1 MTDAV
6 TDAVHDLLM
15 GPRVTR
21 YRIQQVRSK
30 YLAIYMAMM
39 PGGIQYDKVQTSPA
53 DMMPEKMDGLVEL
66 EEKILRLEDLHRR
79 QIEDIETACG
89 KLSDELQR
97 TVLLMFYVG
106 GISVREIA
114 ETLHY
119 SERTIFRVRR
129 QGQCALAEIVDS
141 E

>member
-1 MTDAV
+1 M

-30 YLAIYMAMM
+30 YLAIYTAMM
-39 PGGIQYDKVQTSPA
+39 LGGIRYDKDKVQTSPS
-53 DMMPEKMDGLVEL
+53 DMMPEKMGELAEL
-66 EEKILRLEDLHRR
+66 EEKIQRLEALHRR
-79 QIEDIETACG
+79 QIEDIETACS

-97 TVLLMFYVG
+97 TVIMMFYVG
-106 GISVREIA
+106 GIPVRGIA

-119 SERTIFRVRR
+119 TAPTIYKARR
-129 QGQCALAEIVDS
+129 QGQTALDKILSGE
-141 E
+141 

>member
-1 MTDAV
+1 M

-39 PGGIQYDKVQTSPA
+39 PGGIRYDKDKVQTSPA
-53 DMMPEKMDGLVEL
+53 DMMPEKMGELAEL
-66 EEKILRLEDLHRR
+66 EEKIQRLEALHRR
-79 QIEDIETACG
+79 QIEDIETACN

-97 TVLLMFYVG
+97 TVIMMFYVG
-106 GISVREIA
+106 GNPIWKIA
-114 ETLHY
+114 EELSFAPSSIY
-119 SERTIFRVRR
+119 RIRR
-129 QGQCALAEIVDS
+129 QGQEALS
-141 E
+141 EALTPER